1 MEPALA
7 SLVSEALTLE
17 RQACSL
23 RDKLAPA
30 AERPVEWLISDGQV
44 PYPQA
49 LDAMRADPGMG
60 GDDETW
66 CFSVYDVEVDDP
78 KCREQDMR
86 FYAFDG
92 RECQSPDEAFEAL
105 LSARAAARP

>member
-1 MEPALA
+1 MKVSILEIRQPMNDPAVNSRHHADVMLVA
-7 SLVSEALTLE
+7 SD
-17 RQACSL
+17 RQ
-23 RDKLAPA
+23 K
-30 AERPVEWLISDGQV
+30 
-44 PYPQA
+44 A